1 MTDAQAI
8 HELVQAGLAEP
19 ASDES
24 FDRFARLVHRQLGVS
39 SALVTLV
46 LDDEAVLP
54 GAHGLPE
61 PYQSAR
67 RTPRSHTFC
76 QFVANEARPLVVE
89 DARTVP
95 HLATLRAVDDI
106 GVVAYAGFPIFD
118 PQGRAVGSLCAF
130 DPRPRTWSDDELATL
145 ADLASAC
152 TSELRLRLARAR
164 ARRMQR
170 VALAANK
177 RSRLLL
183 ELSESF
189 AAATSVRDVAERL
202 AAVGAAIGA
211 RYAGLALLDGGGT
224 RLEFTTLDHLEP
236 GVPASFRR
244 MRVDADRA
252 ASTAARTREPLFFR
266 DHVQYGERF
275 PEAASLIAP
284 DTVEARSFVPV
295 LADDRLLGVV
305 ALAWDTVRE
314 FDDDAVKTETTIASY
329 VAHAVE
335 RVRLLEER
343 HRVAATLQ
351 AAMLTELPPVRGAEL
366 AATYASATRTDQVGG
381 DWYDAVVLDDDACVL
396 MIGDVTG
403 HDMRAAAQMGQLR
416 SMLRTFA
423 WCQDEPPAVLLRL
436 LDRAN
441 RGLALHSSATAVV
454 VRLDRTPQ
462 GFDLTWSNAG
472 HPAPLVLRA
481 DGTVDT
487 LESAPDLMLGVL
499 PSTSRYDH
507 RTRLAPGDTLL
518 LYTDGLVERRGTS
531 FAERLAGLRAVL
543 GEHAG
548 TATSALP
555 DALVRR
561 LVADQR
567 DDVAV
572 LALRVRH
579 TVSRAPAPGRPSVL
593 TRPVEHTSAAIG
605 PARRWV
611 DDVLESCDVSPAVRR
626 VAMLLTSEILTNAV
640 QHGTAPVRA
649 VLEVGH
655 RVVRVGVED
664 GSTALPRLRSPR
676 PEETGG
682 RGVQFLERCASRW
695 GVDLHDDPAADSAAD
710 DGVAGSGAAG
720 GGAAGGGAAD
730 DDAVGDRAVKTVW
743 FELDLDG

>member
-8 HELVQAGLAEP
+8 HELAQAGLAEP
-19 ASDES
+19 VADES
-24 FDRFARLVHRQLGVS
+24 FDRFARLVRRQLGVP

-54 GAHGLPE
+54 GALGLPE
-61 PYQSAR
+61 PYQSER
-67 RTPRSHTFC
+67 RTPLSHTFC
-76 QFVANEARPLVVE
+76 QFVTSDSRPLVVE
-89 DARTVP
+89 DARVVP
-95 HLATLRAVDDI
+95 HLAALRAVDDI
-106 GVVAYAGFPIFD
+106 GVVSYAGFPIFD

-130 DPRPRTWSDDELATL
+130 DGRPRPWSDEDLATL

-164 ARRMQR
+164 AKRMQR
-170 VALAANK
+170 VALAANR

-202 AAVGAAIGA
+202 SAVGTGIGA
-211 RYAGLALLDGGGT
+211 RYAGLAVLDASGT
-224 RLEFTTLDHLEP
+224 RLEYTTLDHLEP

-244 MRVDADRA
+244 MRVDAERG
-252 ASTAARTREPLFFR
+252 ASIAARTREPLFFR
-266 DHVQYGERF
+266 DHAQYAARL
-275 PEAASLIAP
+275 PEAAALIAS
-284 DTVEARSFVPV
+284 DDVEARAFLPV
-295 LADDRLLGVV
+295 LAGERLLGVV
-305 ALAWDTVRE
+305 TLAWEAARE
-314 FDDDAVKTETTIASY
+314 FDDDAVQTKTAIASY
-329 VAHAVE
+329 VAHALD

-343 HRVAATLQ
+343 HRVATTLQ
-351 AAMLTELPPVRGAEL
+351 AAMLTELPSVRSAEL

-441 RGLALHSSATAVV
+441 RGLALHSSGTAVV
-454 VRLDRTPQ
+454 ARLDRTPH

-481 DGTVDT
+481 DGSVET
-487 LESAPDLMLGVL
+487 LDAPADLMLGVL
-499 PSTSRYDH
+499 PGTTRHDH
-507 RTRLAPGDTLL
+507 RARLAHGDTLL

-531 FAERLAGLRAVL
+531 YAERLAAARAAL
-543 GEHAG
+543 AEHTT

-561 LVADQR
+561 LVSDQR

-579 TVSRAPAPGRPSVL
+579 TVARPPGPGRPSSL
-593 TRPVEHTSAAIG
+593 ARQVEHGSWAIG
-605 PARRWV
+605 PGRRWV
-611 DDVLESCDVSPAVRR
+611 DDVLESCDVSPSVRR
-626 VAMLLTSEILTNAV
+626 IAMLLTSEVLTNAV
-640 QHGTAPVRA
+640 QHGAAPVEA
-649 VLEVGH
+649 ELEVGH
-655 RVVRVGVED
+655 RVLRVAVRD
-664 GSTALPRLRSPR
+664 GSATLPRLRTPR
-676 PEETGG
+676 PDETGG

-695 GVDLHDDPAADSAAD
+695 GVDAL
-710 DGVAGSGAAG
+710 
-720 GGAAGGGAAD
+720 
-730 DDAVGDRAVKTVW
+730 DDAPGKTVW
-743 FELDLDG
+743 FELDLDD

>member
-472 HPAPLVLRA
+472 HPPPLVLRA
-481 DGTVDT
+481 DGTVDP

-499 PSTSRYDH
+499 PSTSRHDH
-507 RTRLAPGDTLL
+507 RTRLAPGDT
-518 LYTDGLVERRGTS
+518 R
-531 FAERLAGLRAVL
+531 
-543 GEHAG
+543 
-548 TATSALP
+548 
-555 DALVRR
+555 
-561 LVADQR
+561 
-567 DDVAV
+567 
-572 LALRVRH
+572 
-579 TVSRAPAPGRPSVL
+579 SR
-593 TRPVEHTSAAIG
+593 
-605 PARRWV
+605 
-611 DDVLESCDVSPAVRR
+611 
-626 VAMLLTSEILTNAV
+626 
-640 QHGTAPVRA
+640 
-649 VLEVGH
+649 GH
-655 RVVRVGVED
+655 R
-664 GSTALPRLRSPR
+664 R
-676 PEETGG
+676 P
-682 RGVQFLERCASRW
+682 
-695 GVDLHDDPAADSAAD
+695 
-710 DGVAGSGAAG
+710 GA
-720 GGAAGGGAAD
+720 
-730 DDAVGDRAVKTVW
+730 RPC
-743 FELDLDG
+743 